1 MIKIINMLLN
11 VLKMVMLLV
20 CFVFTFY
27 IVINM
32 YNRLG
37 KDILGGISNFIPF
50 VILFILFSIN
60 FVFHQK
66 SVNECTFYNITC
78 CLVFLMLLFSIYRTF
93 CDSNML
99 MVLRLGYKI
108 NFNYFSDMIA
118 PMRFMLYALS
128 VSNVLL
134 MVTDMNIF
142 NSKKK

>member
-128 VSNVLL
+128 VSNILL
-134 MVTDMNIF
+134 MVTDLNIF
-142 NSKKK
+142 NPKKK